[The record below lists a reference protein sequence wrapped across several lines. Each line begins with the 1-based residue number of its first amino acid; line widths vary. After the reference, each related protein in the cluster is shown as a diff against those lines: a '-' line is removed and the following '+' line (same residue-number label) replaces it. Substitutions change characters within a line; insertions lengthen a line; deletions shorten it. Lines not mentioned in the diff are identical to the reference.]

1 MPKLELFNPCRSTV
15 PTVTLL
21 MLTMVALSNARMF
34 ISMADLLNEQQ
45 QQQLHLNPPLWR
57 SATGL
62 APSFSPFRALTPS
75 AVAAQRADDDE
86 AKEEDGTMPAI
97 PAASGDTKQKRRL
110 VVRVPFA
117 QNPDNLH
124 LSRIYKSLFDASQ
137 QSRAK
142 KYELEGYGL
151 RNFVPFF

>member
-21 MLTMVALSNARMF
+21 MLTLVALSNARMF

-45 QQQLHLNPPLWR
+45 QQQLLHLNPPLWR

-75 AVAAQRADDDE
+75 AVAEQRADDDE
-86 AKEEDGTMPAI
+86 AKEEDGTMPV
-97 PAASGDTKQKRRL
+97 PAVSGDTKQKRRL

-124 LSRIYKSLFDASQ
+124 LSRIYKSLFDPSQ